1 MTQQERLDMFSKE
14 VLTIKDISKLFE
26 WSEKQSSAKMLEW
39 KKKLTIGMGRE
50 LRIDMQGKMH
60 KQDYY
65 DVLGITPEPMNITY
79 IINKGE

>member
-60 KQDYY
+60 VQDYY
-65 DVLGITPEPMNITY
+65 DALNLKPEPIV
-79 IINKGE
+79 INYVIQN